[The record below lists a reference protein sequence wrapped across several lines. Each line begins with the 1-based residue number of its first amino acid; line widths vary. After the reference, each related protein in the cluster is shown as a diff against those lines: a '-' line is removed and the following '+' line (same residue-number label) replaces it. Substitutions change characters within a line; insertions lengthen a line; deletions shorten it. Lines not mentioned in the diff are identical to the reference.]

1 MWQTLCGLRWNT
13 RSARGSELVQGVLRN
28 PQDVVQDVQRRILP
42 PPPVLSLSEWADRER
57 VLGPEESSEPGRW
70 KTNRVPYLK
79 GPMDAVSDPNVR
91 TIVMM
96 CSARVGKTELLN
108 NAVGYFIDQDP
119 APMLIV
125 HPTIGDAKN
134 WSKEKLAP
142 MIANT
147 PAIRMKIKE
156 AGPRESGNEIQR
168 KVFPGGY
175 IYLTGGNSASG
186 LKARTTRIVIF
197 DEVENIAKE
206 AGEFGDPIELAKTR
220 TTTYPGRYKHLL
232 VSTPGN
238 RDGSSIETAF
248 KQGNMSRYE
257 VPCPHCGARDHLR
270 WPQIKWDQDDPD
282 SARYVCAQCQGS
294 ILDRHKKDMLD
305 LGLWV
310 PQKEG
315 KSGVVSYHLNALY
328 NPWISFSDLVKVFL
342 EKKAKG
348 PAGLKTFINEYLG
361 ETWNDKLHEEE
372 KVEGLLKR
380 ARVSGYMTDEVP
392 VGVGMLV
399 AGIDVQGDRV
409 EVVVRGIGAK
419 GVRWTIKH
427 QVVGG
432 NPMMVGLWDR
442 VEKFLNDTWIT
453 KAGHKMKIRKICID
467 EGFHSKHVKA
477 FANRPSL
484 RGRISMVKGASVR
497 QQKWCLQAKRVKGLY
512 TIDTVSI
519 KDVVYDGIRIVD
531 PEMGGYQW
539 FPKDTE
545 QTYFDQL
552 LSNRRDPKTHRYE
565 PISDGAREEILDC
578 HVYCEAALELF
589 NPRKGEIEEMV
600 AFYAVPI
607 GGPSAP
613 PPDEPSLPQ
622 DPPEEA
628 EPEIVAP
635 VVVEPPRPP
644 RRPARPPQTRSPHL
658 PRRKPLMGW

>member
-1 MWQTLCGLRWNT
+1 M
-13 RSARGSELVQGVLRN
+13 QGVLRD
-28 PQDVVQDVQRRILP
+28 PQEVVRDVQLRILP

-70 KTNRVPYLK
+70 KTARVPYLK

-91 TIVMM
+91 TVVMM

-108 NAVGYFIDQDP
+108 NSVGYFIDQDP

-147 PAIRMKIKE
+147 PAIRTKIKE
-156 AGPRESGNEIQR
+156 SGPRDSGNEIQR

-186 LKARTTRIVIF
+186 LKSRTTRIVIF

-238 RDGSSIETAF
+238 REGSSIETAY
-248 KQGNMSRYE
+248 KQGNMCRYE
-257 VPCPHCGARDHLR
+257 VPCPHCGALDHLR
-270 WPQIKWDQDDPD
+270 WGQMKWEKDAPD
-282 SARYVCAQCQGS
+282 GAHYMCAHCQGV
-294 ILDRHKKDMLD
+294 IEDRHKKQMLD
-305 LGLWV
+305 AGIWI

-315 KSGVVSYHLNALY
+315 KAGVVSFHLNALY
-328 NPWISFSDLVKVFL
+328 NPWISFGDLVKVFL

-372 KVEGLLKR
+372 KVEGLLRR
-380 ARVSGYMTDEVP
+380 ARQSNYVSDEVP

-409 EVVVRGIGAK
+409 EVVVRGVGAK

-427 QVVGG
+427 MVIGG
-432 NPMMVGLWDR
+432 NPMMASLWDR
-442 VEKFLNDTWIT
+442 LEKFLNSTWIT
-453 KAGHKMKIRKICID
+453 RTGHEMRIRKSCID

-477 FANRPSL
+477 FANRAGL
-484 RGRISMVKGASVR
+484 RGRIAMVKGASVR
-497 QQKWCLQAKRVKGLY
+497 QQKWCLQAKRVRGLY

-519 KDVVYDGIRIVD
+519 KDVVYDGLRITD

-565 PISDGAREEILDC
+565 PISDGQREEVLDA
-578 HVYCEAALELF
+578 HVYCEAAIELF
-589 NPRKGEIEEMV
+589 HPRKGEIEEMV
-600 AFYAVPI
+600 AFYTVPVA
-607 GGPSAP
+607 GASVPAP
-613 PPDEPSLPQ
+613 EPAPEA
-622 DPPEEA
+622 PEEFPEVEEH
-628 EPEIVAP
+628 EPPAP
-635 VVVEPPRPP
+635 VVLEPPRPT
-644 RRPARPPQTRSPHL
+644 RRPARQPSNRNPHL
-658 PRRKPLMGW
+658 PRRKPLLGW